1 LKSKASAQN
10 YRKRMKELEKA
21 STRIETKIAKL
32 ERMITSLSRSL
43 GQT

>member
-1 LKSKASAQN
+1 LKSNASAQS
-10 YRKRMKELEKA
+10 YRKRMKELETA
-21 STRIETKIAKL
+21 STRIEAKIAKL